1 MKIYSL
7 RGSLKKNE
15 ANEMTRI
22 YFEIIEK
29 RNEILEKMRNHK
41 KENTIT
47 I

>member
-1 MKIYSL
+1 MTEL
-7 RGSLKKNE
+7 PNMSLKKNE
-15 ANEMTRI
+15 DNEMTRI